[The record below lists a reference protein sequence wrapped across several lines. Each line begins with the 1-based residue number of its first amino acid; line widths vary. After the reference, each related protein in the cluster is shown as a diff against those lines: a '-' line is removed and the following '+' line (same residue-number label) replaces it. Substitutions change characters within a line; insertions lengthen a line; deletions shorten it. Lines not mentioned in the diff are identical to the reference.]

1 MCTSISCTRL
11 LSTPHSFLDSPFRL
25 RFPQLEVPL
34 VLTLDPPPAAPPTR
48 FHWST
53 PVAKQDIWLE
63 ERSAGRLQNTR
74 QEHLAPSIF
83 FDQWQGYYSAEIAA
97 FSC

>member
-1 MCTSISCTRL
+1 MTKSAIKC
-11 LSTPHSFLDSPFRL
+11 
-25 RFPQLEVPL
+25 VAAA
-34 VLTLDPPPAAPPTR
+34 TLAFAAPSSAASR
-48 FHWST
+48 NGSGLDLLHNVGGKNQR
-53 PVAKQDIWLE
+53 VAKQDIWLE